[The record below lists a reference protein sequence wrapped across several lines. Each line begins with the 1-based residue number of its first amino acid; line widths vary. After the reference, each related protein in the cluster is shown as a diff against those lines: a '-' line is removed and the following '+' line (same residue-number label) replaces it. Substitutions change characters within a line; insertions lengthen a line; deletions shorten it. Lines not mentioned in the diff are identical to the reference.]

1 MVDVPPSCLLVEV
14 EPAPAPHHLQDAA
27 DPCRVNA
34 DDVPVDEEARRLV
47 IDVVDERGEGVDGEG
62 GTLARE
68 RERERER
75 ESGSESRGVRGGER
89 NRDKEGRN

>member
-75 ESGSESRGVRGGER
+75 VGERVGERESGSERGGE
-89 NRDKEGRN
+89 K

>member
-34 DDVPVDEEARRLV
+34 DDVPIDEEARRLV

-75 ESGSESRGVRGGER
+75 VGERVGERESGSERGGE
-89 NRDKEGRN
+89 K

>member
-68 RERERER
+68 RKRERERVGERVGER
-75 ESGSESRGVRGGER
+75 ESGSERGGE
-89 NRDKEGRN
+89 K